1 MFGGTKKLW
10 LVALFSLVLIVLV
23 NLAWWIFYD
32 KTEAIL
38 DGQLGRRLALVA
50 NTGAMRI
57 TATDIEALMSN
68 DFEAFANIVDILE
81 EIRLLDSLSEVFIL
95 DENYRYLATTS
106 FEADTTYLLAPLNGR
121 FIDSFF
127 YSFITAENALVT
139 ESYQTGSIYL
149 KSAFVPL
156 ADSLGLVVAVLGVEA
171 PVDFFESLVELKN
184 NLYFSSL
191 LSVLAGLIFGI
202 IFLMVQ
208 RSLNQA
214 EARLVLSETHSHL
227 GRMVAVISHEIKNPL
242 MIIRGSA
249 ERLKRFLAKENK
261 YPEEADFVIEEVDR
275 LNQIVTGYLSFARGT
290 TGGILAAAQSEPVKV
305 AEFIAKMK
313 ADLEQKY
320 ADQKIEWV
328 NDNSPAGLIINSYP
342 RVLRQILLNL
352 LINGAEACL
361 SVNKPLK
368 LGLSILEQ
376 AEFIELRVLDFGPG
390 IPKRKM
396 KKLFEPFYTTR
407 QQGSGLG
414 LYLTL
419 KIVEELK
426 GRIDIQSEPGEKT
439 EFIIYLPKEPNK

>member
-23 NLAWWIFYD
+23 NLAWWVFYD

-50 NTGAMRI
+50 NTGASRI
-57 TATDIEALMSN
+57 RAADIEALMSN
-68 DFEAFANIVDILE
+68 DFEAFVKISDILE
-81 EIRLLDSLSEVFIL
+81 DIRLLDSLSEVFIL
-95 DENYRYLATTS
+95 DENYYYLATTS
-106 FEADTTYLLAPLNGR
+106 YESDTTYLLAPLNSR
-121 FIDSFF
+121 YIDSFF
-127 YSFITAENALVT
+127 YSSAENALVT

-156 ADSLGLVVAVLGVEA
+156 VDSLGLVVAVLGVEA
-171 PVDFFESLVELKN
+171 PVDFFESLIELKN

-202 IFLMVQ
+202 IFLLVQ

-242 MIIRGSA
+242 MIIRGAA

-290 TGGILAAAQSEPVKV
+290 TGGILAASQSEPVKV

-328 NDNSPAGLIINSYP
+328 NDNSPPDLVINSYP

-361 SVNKPLK
+361 SVEKPLK

-376 AEFIELRVLDFGPG
+376 AEFVELRVLDFGPG
-390 IPKRKM
+390 IRKKEI
-396 KKLFEPFYTTR
+396 KKLFEPFFTTR

-419 KIVEELK
+419 KIVEELR

>member
-10 LVALFSLVLIVLV
+10 LVALFSIVLIVLV

-68 DFEAFANIVDILE
+68 DFEAFVNIVDILE
-81 EIRLLDSLSEVFIL
+81 EIRLSDSLSEVFIL
-95 DENYRYLATTS
+95 DENYYYLATTS
-106 FEADTTYLLAPLNGR
+106 YESDTTYLLAPLNSR
-121 FIDSFF
+121 YIDSFF
-127 YSFITAENALVT
+127 YSSAENALVT

-156 ADSLGLVVAVLGVEA
+156 VDSLGLVVAVLGVEA
-171 PVDFFESLVELKN
+171 PVDFFESLIELKN

-202 IFLMVQ
+202 IFLLVQ

-242 MIIRGSA
+242 MIIRGAA

-261 YPEEADFVIEEVDR
+261 YPEEADFVIEDR
-275 LNQIVTGYLSFARGT
+275 
-290 TGGILAAAQSEPVKV
+290 K
-305 AEFIAKMK
+305 
-313 ADLEQKY
+313 
-320 ADQKIEWV
+320 
-328 NDNSPAGLIINSYP
+328 
-342 RVLRQILLNL
+342 
-352 LINGAEACL
+352 
-361 SVNKPLK
+361 SV
-368 LGLSILEQ
+368 
-376 AEFIELRVLDFGPG
+376 V
-390 IPKRKM
+390 
-396 KKLFEPFYTTR
+396 
-407 QQGSGLG
+407 
-414 LYLTL
+414 
-419 KIVEELK
+419 
-426 GRIDIQSEPGEKT
+426 
-439 EFIIYLPKEPNK
+439 

>member
-10 LVALFSLVLIVLV
+10 LVALFSIVLIVLV
-23 NLAWWIFYD
+23 NLAWWVFYD

-50 NTGAMRI
+50 NTGASRI
-57 TATDIEALMSN
+57 TAADIEALMSA
-68 DFEAFANIVDILE
+68 DFEAFVNIVDILE
-81 EIRLLDSLSEVFIL
+81 EIRLSDSLSEVFIL
-95 DENYRYLATTS
+95 DENYYYLATTS
-106 FEADTTYLLAPLNGR
+106 YESDTTYLLAPLNGR

-127 YSFITAENALVT
+127 YSFSTAENALVT
-139 ESYQTGSIYL
+139 ESYRTGSIYL

-171 PVDFFESLVELKN
+171 PVDFFESLIELKN

-202 IFLMVQ
+202 IFLLVQ

-249 ERLKRFLAKENK
+249 ERLKKFLAKENK
-261 YPEEADFVIEEVDR
+261 HPEESDFIIEEVDR

-290 TGGILAAAQSEPVKV
+290 TGGILAASQSEPVKV

-320 ADQKIEWV
+320 ADQKIEWIS
-328 NDNSPAGLIINSYP
+328 DNSPAGLVINSYP

-361 SVNKPLK
+361 SAEKPLK

-419 KIVEELK
+419 KIVEELR

>member
-1 MFGGTKKLW
+1 
-10 LVALFSLVLIVLV
+10 
-23 NLAWWIFYD
+23 
-32 KTEAIL
+32 
-38 DGQLGRRLALVA
+38 
-50 NTGAMRI
+50 
-57 TATDIEALMSN
+57 
-68 DFEAFANIVDILE
+68 
-81 EIRLLDSLSEVFIL
+81 
-95 DENYRYLATTS
+95 
-106 FEADTTYLLAPLNGR
+106 
-121 FIDSFF
+121 
-127 YSFITAENALVT
+127 
-139 ESYQTGSIYL
+139 
-149 KSAFVPL
+149 
-156 ADSLGLVVAVLGVEA
+156 
-171 PVDFFESLVELKN
+171 
-184 NLYFSSL
+184 
-191 LSVLAGLIFGI
+191 
-202 IFLMVQ
+202 
-208 RSLNQA
+208 
-214 EARLVLSETHSHL
+214 
-227 GRMVAVISHEIKNPL
+227 

-261 YPEEADFVIEEVDR
+261 HPQESDFIIEEVDR

-320 ADQKIEWV
+320 ADQTIEWV
-328 NDNSPAGLIINSYP
+328 NDNSPPGLVINSYP

-361 SVNKPLK
+361 SAEKPLK

>member
-23 NLAWWIFYD
+23 NLAWWVFYD

-57 TATDIEALMSN
+57 TASDIEALMSN
-68 DFEAFANIVDILE
+68 DFEAFVNIVDILE
-81 EIRLLDSLSEVFIL
+81 EIRLSDSLSEVFIL
-95 DENYRYLATTS
+95 DENYYYLATTS
-106 FEADTTYLLAPLNGR
+106 YESDTTYLLAPLNSR
-121 FIDSFF
+121 YIDSFF
-127 YSFITAENALVT
+127 YSSAENALVT

-156 ADSLGLVVAVLGVEA
+156 VDSLGLVVAVLGVEA
-171 PVDFFESLVELKN
+171 PVDFFESLIELKN

-202 IFLMVQ
+202 IFLLVQ

-242 MIIRGSA
+242 MIIRGAA

-290 TGGILAAAQSEPVKV
+290 TGGILAASQSEPVKV

-328 NDNSPAGLIINSYP
+328 NDNSPPDLVINSYP

-361 SVNKPLK
+361 SVEKPLK

-376 AEFIELRVLDFGPG
+376 AEFVELRVLDFGPG
-390 IPKRKM
+390 IRKKEI
-396 KKLFEPFYTTR
+396 KKLFEPFFTTR

-419 KIVEELK
+419 KIVEELR

>member
-10 LVALFSLVLIVLV
+10 LVALFSIVLIVLV
-23 NLAWWIFYD
+23 NLAWWVFYD

-320 ADQKIEWV
+320 ADQTIEWV
-328 NDNSPAGLIINSYP
+328 NDNSPPGLVINSYP

-361 SVNKPLK
+361 SAEKPLK

>member
-1 MFGGTKKLW
+1 MFGGSKKLW

-57 TATDIEALMSN
+57 TAADIEALMSD
-68 DFEAFANIVDILE
+68 DFEAFVKISDILE
-81 EIRLLDSLSEVFIL
+81 DIRLLDSLSEVFLL

-106 FEADTTYLLAPLNGR
+106 YETDSTYLLAPLNGR

-127 YSFITAENALVT
+127 YSSAENALVT
-139 ESYQTGSIYL
+139 ESYQTASIYL

-156 ADSLGLVVAVLGVEA
+156 FDSLGLVVAVLGVEA

-202 IFLMVQ
+202 IFLLVQ

-249 ERLKRFLAKENK
+249 ERLKRFLAKDNK
-261 YPEEADFVIEEVDR
+261 HPEEADFVIEEVDR

-290 TGGILAAAQSEPVKV
+290 TGGILAASQSELVKV
-305 AEFIAKMK
+305 AEFLTKMK
-313 ADLEQKY
+313 ADLAQKY
-320 ADQKIEWV
+320 AGQKIEWV
-328 NDNSPAGLIINSYP
+328 SDDTPAGLIIESYP

-361 SVNKPLK
+361 SAEKPLK
-368 LGLSILEQ
+368 LGISIIVQ

-390 IPKRKM
+390 IPKKEI

-407 QQGSGLG
+407 QTGSGLG

-439 EFIIYLPKEPNK
+439 EFIIYLPKTPSK

>member
-10 LVALFSLVLIVLV
+10 LVALFSIVLIVLV

-57 TATDIEALMSN
+57 TASDIEALMSD
-68 DFEAFANIVDILE
+68 DFEAFVKISEILE
-81 EIRLLDSLSEVFIL
+81 DIRLLDSLSEVFLL
-95 DENYRYLATTS
+95 DENYQYLATTS
-106 FEADTTYLLAPLNGR
+106 YETDSTYLLAPLNGR

-127 YSFITAENALVT
+127 YSSEENALVT

-156 ADSLGLVVAVLGVEA
+156 LDSLGLVVAVLGVEA

-202 IFLMVQ
+202 IFLLVQ

-242 MIIRGSA
+242 MIIRGAA
-249 ERLKRFLAKENK
+249 ERLKKFLAKENK
-261 YPEEADFVIEEVDR
+261 HPEESDFIIEEVDR

-290 TGGILAAAQSEPVKV
+290 TGGILAASQSEPIVV
-305 AEFIAKMK
+305 AEFMAKMK
-313 ADLEQKY
+313 ADLGQKY

-328 NDNSPAGLIINSYP
+328 SDKSPAGLVINSYP

-361 SVNKPLK
+361 SAEKPLK
-368 LGLSILEQ
+368 LGISILEQ
-376 AEFIELRVLDFGPG
+376 GDFVELRVLDFGPG

-439 EFIIYLPKEPNK
+439 EFIIYLPKEPNQ

>member
-1 MFGGTKKLW
+1 M
-10 LVALFSLVLIVLV
+10 
-23 NLAWWIFYD
+23 
-32 KTEAIL
+32 
-38 DGQLGRRLALVA
+38 
-50 NTGAMRI
+50 
-57 TATDIEALMSN
+57 
-68 DFEAFANIVDILE
+68 NIVDILE
-81 EIRLLDSLSEVFIL
+81 EIRLSDSLSEVFIL
-95 DENYRYLATTS
+95 DENYYYLATTS
-106 FEADTTYLLAPLNGR
+106 YESDTTYLLAPLNSR
-121 FIDSFF
+121 YIDSFF
-127 YSFITAENALVT
+127 YSSAENALVT

-156 ADSLGLVVAVLGVEA
+156 VDALGLVVAVLGVEA
-171 PVDFFESLVELKN
+171 PVDFFESLIELKN

-202 IFLMVQ
+202 IFLLVQ

-242 MIIRGSA
+242 MIIRGAA

-290 TGGILAAAQSEPVKV
+290 TGGILAASQSEPVKV

-328 NDNSPAGLIINSYP
+328 SDSSPAGLIINSYP

-361 SVNKPLK
+361 SVEKPLK
-368 LGLSILEQ
+368 LGLSIFEQ

-390 IPKRKM
+390 IRKKEI
-396 KKLFEPFYTTR
+396 KKLFKPFYTTR

-419 KIVEELK
+419 KIVEELR

>member
-10 LVALFSLVLIVLV
+10 LVALFSIVLIVLV
-23 NLAWWIFYD
+23 NLAWWVFYD

-57 TATDIEALMSN
+57 TATDIEALMSAE
-68 DFEAFANIVDILE
+68 FEAFVKISDILE
-81 EIRLLDSLSEVFIL
+81 DIRLLDSLSEVFIL
-95 DENYRYLATTS
+95 DENYYYLATTS
-106 FEADTTYLLAPLNGR
+106 YESDTTYLLAPLNSR
-121 FIDSFF
+121 YIDSFF
-127 YSFITAENALVT
+127 YSSAENALVT

-156 ADSLGLVVAVLGVEA
+156 VDSLGLVVAVLGVEA
-171 PVDFFESLVELKN
+171 PVDFFESLIELKN

-202 IFLMVQ
+202 IFLLVQ

-242 MIIRGSA
+242 MIIRGAA

-290 TGGILAAAQSEPVKV
+290 TGGILAASQSEPVKV

-328 NDNSPAGLIINSYP
+328 NDNSPPDLVINSYP

-361 SVNKPLK
+361 SVEKPLK
-368 LGLSILEQ
+368 LGLSIFEQ

-390 IPKRKM
+390 IRKKEI
-396 KKLFEPFYTTR
+396 KKLFEPFFTTR

-419 KIVEELK
+419 KIVEELR

>member
-10 LVALFSLVLIVLV
+10 LVALFSIVLIVLV

-57 TATDIEALMSN
+57 TAADIEALMSD
-68 DFEAFANIVDILE
+68 DFQAFVNIVDILE
-81 EIRLLDSLSEVFIL
+81 EIRLSDSLSEVFIL

-106 FEADTTYLLAPLNGR
+106 YEADSTYLLAPLNGR

-127 YSFITAENALVT
+127 YSSEENALVT

-156 ADSLGLVVAVLGVEA
+156 PDSLGLVVAVLGVEA

-202 IFLMVQ
+202 IFLLVQ

-249 ERLKRFLAKENK
+249 ERLKKFLAKENK
-261 YPEEADFVIEEVDR
+261 HPEESDFIIEEVDR

-290 TGGILAAAQSEPVKV
+290 IGGILAASQSEPIKV
-305 AEFIAKMK
+305 AGFMAKMK

-320 ADQKIEWV
+320 ADQKIEWIG
-328 NDNSPAGLIINSYP
+328 DNSPPGLVIHSYP

-361 SVNKPLK
+361 SAEKPLK
-368 LGLSILEQ
+368 LGISILEQ
-376 AEFIELRVLDFGPG
+376 GEFIELRVVDFGPG

-439 EFIIYLPKEPNK
+439 EFIIYLPKEPNQ